1 MKPLLRKNP
10 NYLPIV
16 LIILVSSVFTGC
28 AEKDPSDLRGFVAEI
43 KARPKTQIEPL
54 PEIKLVEPFLF
65 KPNGLRDPF
74 KPNEKIDLAE
84 TSGAAVG
91 SGVKPDNTRRKEELE
106 AYTLDSLRMVGTV
119 KKDGIWA
126 LIKAVDKTVHRVQ
139 VGNYLG
145 KNHGKIIRIV
155 EDKIELMEIVA
166 DKPGTWREQQTSLTL
181 AE

>member
-1 MKPLLRKNP
+1 MKPLLKTNP
-10 NYLPIV
+10 NYLPLFLFIFG
-16 LIILVSSVFTGC
+16 SSVLNGC
-28 AEKDPSDLRGFVAEI
+28 ADKDPSDLRGFVAEI

-84 TSGAAVG
+84 TAGAAVG
-91 SGVKPDNTRRKEELE
+91 LGVKPDTTRRKEELE
-106 AYTLDSLRMVGTV
+106 AYPLDSLRMVGTV

-155 EDKIELMEIVA
+155 EDKIEMMEIVA
-166 DKPGTWREQQTSLTL
+166 DKPGTWREQQTSLAL